1 MARESTPSEI
11 FRRRLMIDGVDWKD
25 AKDNQSAALDHLHD
39 YYKKALHRLPPKL
52 IPSLLEAGFSFG
64 FLDPVSNIIANT
76 VSQELQKSRK
86 RKRSRAGSYT
96 NTKKGKEKKHPQG
109 LRDTAISKIITE
121 SSKGILLVPR
131 FTTLR
136 NSSIA
141 ARSLAGLVTFLTS
154 YFRYLTT
161 CDALRYLRLSEADLL
176 VAVRLIHE
184 DRDIHTFTIHVPTA
198 KIALQCAAISALHPT
213 VAILVSRS
221 FSLAS
226 CVDKASNLLATQDCI
241 SYSNIKELSK
251 LFTSSKDTINQ
262 LNHVHHAVSKMQRRK
277 MKTIPVELGLEIS
290 LKMVLL
296 DRIHLFYLEA
306 ISCIPKIDLCSRHH
320 RGLLKA
326 GHCYGPFDPVTN
338 IILNTIWYDTMF
350 PPTPDLIRYMK
361 L

>member
-96 NTKKGKEKKHPQG
+96 NTKKGKEKKHSQG

-121 SSKGILLVPR
+121 SSKDILLVPR

-154 YFRYLTT
+154 YFHYLTPVMPSAT
-161 CDALRYLRLSEADLL
+161 CVCQKPTFLSLCVSSTKIVTSTPSPSTSLL
-176 VAVRLIHE
+176 Q
-184 DRDIHTFTIHVPTA
+184 
-198 KIALQCAAISALHPT
+198 K
-213 VAILVSRS
+213 
-221 FSLAS
+221 
-226 CVDKASNLLATQDCI
+226 
-241 SYSNIKELSK
+241 
-251 LFTSSKDTINQ
+251 
-262 LNHVHHAVSKMQRRK
+262 
-277 MKTIPVELGLEIS
+277 
-290 LKMVLL
+290 
-296 DRIHLFYLEA
+296 
-306 ISCIPKIDLCSRHH
+306 
-320 RGLLKA
+320 
-326 GHCYGPFDPVTN
+326 
-338 IILNTIWYDTMF
+338 
-350 PPTPDLIRYMK
+350 
-361 L
+361 